1 MILPI
6 YLYGQQVLRQ
16 TAEPLDL
23 ERKDDIAQLVQ
34 DLWDTLAKADGCGL
48 ASPQVGI
55 SKRCVVVDGTSLVDT
70 YDYLKDFKR
79 TMINP
84 EVTWESDEQTTYS
97 EGCLSVPGIY
107 AEVRRPKSITVEYYN
122 EKLEKITETFDNFGA
137 RIVQHELEHLDGGLF
152 VDDVAPIRK
161 KLISKKLQGI
171 AARKIQTR
179 YKSK

>member
-6 YLYGQQVLRQ
+6 YLYGQPVLREN
-16 TAEPLDL
+16 AKPVDL
-23 ERKDDIAQLVQ
+23 EAKDELKKLIE
-34 DLWDTLAKADGCGL
+34 DLWETLAKADGCGL

-55 SKRCVVVDGTSLVDT
+55 SKRCVIVDGTGLVDT

-79 TMINP
+79 TIINP
-84 EVTWESDEQTTYS
+84 VVTWESDEEVNYS

-107 AEVRRPKSITVEYYN
+107 AEVRRPKSLTVEYYN
-122 EKLEKITETFDNFGA
+122 ENLEKVTETFDNFAA

-161 KLISKKLQGI
+161 KLIAKKLQGI